1 MLQEPSSTRLL
12 NPTLSKELG
21 ETGYNALIEF
31 ATRTYYAQINEE
43 EKEFMRMSSLRVLG
57 RLDVGVLYEAKSRAY
72 KFFVSETAIRMKT
85 VLFFNAM
92 GMVRGSLATDLA
104 VALRGLIAYQR
115 ALQADAGGDPHIR

>member
-57 RLDVGVLYEAKSRAY
+57 RLDVGVLYEPR
-72 KFFVSETAIRMKT
+72 VQ
-85 VLFFNAM
+85 VLRQRDSHPDENCAFLQCHGN
-92 GMVRGSLATDLA
+92 GS
-104 VALRGLIAYQR
+104 GFI
-115 ALQADAGGDPHIR
+115 GD